1 MRARADVADNPNEVG
16 SLLQAVE
23 SLLRKIECGPPDT
36 MLVAVPVGTQGHL
49 WCMTAPRRKV
59 VELLSRAVET
69 AVELLRDS
77 PDAFR
82 AILFSANQVWL
93 ASQKGHKRMH

>member
-1 MRARADVADNPNEVG
+1 MASDKYDNPNEVG
-16 SLLQAVE
+16 RLLQAVE
-23 SLLRKIECGPPDT
+23 SLLRRIESGPPDT

-49 WCMTAPRRKV
+49 WCATAPRRTV
-59 VELLSRAVET
+59 VKLLSRAVDT
-69 AVELLRDS
+69 AVELLRES